1 MTIPLLMT
9 KSAKQ
14 TLIHSSELA
23 LLVLHS
29 TSRPPT
35 LMQKENAKTR
45 STLMLLELE
54 QFADTMQWMAVI
66 FQMVMYH
73 SSNALILTEMQL
85 PRNAK
90 QTRLLQ
96 LGLEK
101 VFVVTL
107 ELTREFSVETIWY
120 ALITFVVQNCL
131 VVTTVILR
139 QH

>member
-1 MTIPLLMT
+1 MTGPPLTT

-14 TLIHSSELA
+14 MQIHSSELVS
-23 LLVLHS
+23 LVLHS

-35 LMQKENAKTR
+35 LMQKENAKTH
-45 STLMLLELE
+45 STLTALE
-54 QFADTMQWMAVI
+54 QLVDTMQWMAVI
-66 FQMVMYH
+66 FQMLMYH
-73 SSNALILTEMQL
+73 SSDVLILTEMQP

-90 QTRLLQ
+90 QTQLLQ

-120 ALITFVVQNCL
+120 ALITFAVLN
-131 VVTTVILR
+131 
-139 QH
+139 